1 LLFQGKTT
9 GKISIFLFLGVLF

>member
-1 LLFQGKTT
+1 LFQGKTT

>member
-9 GKISIFLFLGVLF
+9 GKVSIFLFLGVLF